1 MAVEVSKPKESSI
14 DIISL
19 FCCIDDYL
27 LHLAGL
33 FSFKNYQ
40 LMSVTDSLFRPSGRA
55 VAKPIGVNL
64 VVFQI

>member
-19 FCCIDDYL
+19 FCRIDDFL

-33 FSFKNYQ
+33 FSYQ
-40 LMSVTDSLFRPSGRA
+40 LMSVTDRLAS
-55 VAKPIGVNL
+55 I
-64 VVFQI
+64 